1 MANTKPKLGARI
13 FLGILGGLVGYIL
26 MFLMADMGVFP
37 SLAWANIGLFVGVI
51 FGAFHSELE
60 AAFDN

>member
-26 MFLMADMGVFP
+26 MSLMADMGVFP